1 MEDPDHRLE
10 WSRIRLRRAK
20 PCLDGAKRDV
30 NIMSEY
36 GCVRCL
42 FCHTGKEKEVVRVV
56 EERGWGRALFPQRV
70 KKVMKA
76 GAWAEEPAPLLP
88 GYIFVYSDPIDREM
102 KDFHSLQHVIRVLTY
117 ADGTDTLF
125 GRDLDFAHWLW
136 GLDGRVEVMKAAQVG
151 DRVEIIDGV
160 FRQLHGTIT
169 RMDRR
174 RKTIRVALETEGT
187 PKQIWLAYEI
197 VERVE
202 DEQKGL

>member
-1 MEDPDHRLE
+1 M
-10 WSRIRLRRAK
+10 
-20 PCLDGAKRDV
+20 
-30 NIMSEY
+30 
-36 GCVRCL
+36 
-42 FCHTGKEKEVVRVV
+42 
-56 EERGWGRALFPQRV
+56 
-70 KKVMKA
+70 
-76 GAWAEEPAPLLP
+76 
-88 GYIFVYSDPIDREM
+88 
-102 KDFHSLQHVIRVLTY
+102 
-117 ADGTDTLF
+117 
-125 GRDLDFAHWLW
+125 
-136 GLDGRVEVMKAAQVG
+136 G

>member
-1 MEDPDHRLE
+1 
-10 WSRIRLRRAK
+10 
-20 PCLDGAKRDV
+20 
-30 NIMSEY
+30 MSEY

-42 FCHTGKEKEVVRVV
+42 FCHTGKENEVVRVI
-56 EERGWGRALFPQRV
+56 EERGWGRALFPQRI
-70 KKVMKA
+70 KRVMKA
-76 GAWAEEPAPLLP
+76 GAWTDEPAPLLP

-102 KDFHSLQHVIRVLTY
+102 KDFRSLQHVIRVLTY

-197 VERVE
+197 AERME
-202 DEQKGL
+202 DEQEGL